1 MDDFNKIFYAMRN
14 MTVKVDQTLLNTVDN
29 MKEKL
34 KQNIEQF
41 KAKLINAQAK
51 KSETTTTQIDKVVNN
66 IYPNHNLQER
76 VINISYFLN
85 KYDDAFMKKLFHEID
100 AMNFSHQVIEM

>member
-1 MDDFNKIFYAMRN
+1 

-29 MKEKL
+29 MKEKMKL
-34 KQNIEQF
+34 SLEQF
-41 KAKLINAQAK
+41 KNKLVNAQAK

-76 VINISYFLN
+76 VINIAYFLN
-85 KYDDAFMKKLFHEID
+85 KYDNAFIKKLFHETD
-100 AMNFSHQVIEM
+100 VLNFNHQVIEM